1 MRADGTDVY
10 ARLEAW
16 RRQGVDRIDPLRFA
30 LMTAL
35 AQRAARHDGAVRQRL
50 DARLR
55 ELADAYAA
63 LPARTPV
70 EASPRGVG
78 DSPLKHLLE
87 QFGNGPRMDVSLPS
101 PVTEAGGEAGES
113 TPAADI
119 AAPMPVLDEFQ
130 QLWTRIRIDGLLRQ
144 CLDGLPEDAGP
155 LHSSVLTYRAMA
167 LMREVCPDYLQHFV
181 AYTDALTW
189 LEQLG
194 GGAAAG
200 NDAEGAV
207 AARKPTRS
215 PRRRKPQ

>member
-1 MRADGTDVY
+1 MPADGADVY

-16 RRQGVDRIDPLRFA
+16 RRQGADRIDPLRFA
-30 LMTAL
+30 LMSAL
-35 AQRAARHDGAVRQRL
+35 AHRAARHDGAVRQRL

-63 LPARTPV
+63 LPARARA
-70 EASPRGVG
+70 EASPRGTG
-78 DSPLKHLLE
+78 DGPLKQLLE
-87 QFGNGPRMDVSLPS
+87 QLGNGPRLDAPVPAAMPLP
-101 PVTEAGGEAGES
+101 VGES
-113 TPAADI
+113 GERAPAADI
-119 AAPMPVLDEFQ
+119 TAPMPVLDEFQ

-181 AYTDALTW
+181 AYADALTW

-194 GGAAAG
+194 GGAAGGG
-200 NDAEGAV
+200 NDGDGAA
-207 AARKPTRS
+207 AARRPARS
-215 PRRRKPQ
+215 PRRRKS